1 MQNWGAT
8 VNVAKELLATDDR
21 GVSSLASVIRVEG
34 PGTNC
39 RGFASQG

>member
-1 MQNWGAT
+1 MHNWGAT

-34 PGTNC
+34 PGINC